1 MQKLLVRTALA
12 VVGVLALA
20 ACTGG
25 SGSSGQT
32 LDAAAFADLA
42 DSPGVV
48 VLDVRTPEEF
58 ASGHI
63 PDAVNI
69 DVSASD
75 FASRVGALDA
85 DTSYAVYCRTGNRS
99 ATAMQIMQDR
109 ALEGPALPARGL
121 RLPGRDRHDPPG
133 ADRRRLPDQGPV
145 RAVPQEAGQE
155 DGLHRRPA
163 QAPRLRLTLPP
174 SERTKP

>member
-99 ATAMQIMQDR
+99 ATAMQIMQD
-109 ALEGPALPARGL
+109 
-121 RLPGRDRHDPPG
+121 
-133 ADRRRLPDQGPV
+133 
-145 RAVPQEAGQE
+145 AGFGSVAHLGGGVVAWV
-155 DGLHRRPA
+155 DAGGDLA
-163 QAPRLRLTLPP
+163 TG
-174 SERTKP
+174 S

>member
-85 DTSYAVYCRTGNRS
+85 DANYAVYCRTGNRS
-99 ATAMQIMQDR
+99 ATAMQIMQD
-109 ALEGPALPARGL
+109 
-121 RLPGRDRHDPPG
+121 
-133 ADRRRLPDQGPV
+133 
-145 RAVPQEAGQE
+145 AGFGSVAHLGGGVVAWVDAGGE
-155 DGLHRRPA
+155 LATG
-163 QAPRLRLTLPP
+163 
-174 SERTKP
+174 S

>member
-85 DTSYAVYCRTGNRS
+85 DANYAVYCRTGNRS
-99 ATAMQIMQDR
+99 ATAMQIMQD
-109 ALEGPALPARGL
+109 
-121 RLPGRDRHDPPG
+121 
-133 ADRRRLPDQGPV
+133 
-145 RAVPQEAGQE
+145 AGFGSVAHLGGGVVAWV
-155 DGLHRRPA
+155 DAGGDLA
-163 QAPRLRLTLPP
+163 TG
-174 SERTKP
+174 S

>member
-1 MQKLLVRTALA
+1 MLFRSVRTALA

-85 DTSYAVYCRTGNRS
+85 DANYAVYCRTGNRS
-99 ATAMQIMQDR
+99 ATAMQIMQD
-109 ALEGPALPARGL
+109 
-121 RLPGRDRHDPPG
+121 
-133 ADRRRLPDQGPV
+133 
-145 RAVPQEAGQE
+145 AGFGSVAHLGGGVVAWV
-155 DGLHRRPA
+155 DAGGDLA
-163 QAPRLRLTLPP
+163 TG
-174 SERTKP
+174 S